1 MFEYILYR
9 IAQALALAIPR
20 KKAYLIA
27 QFISDVRYLFAY
39 QDRRAITENLRAIF
53 PDKTTSEI
61 RKIRRRVFRNF
72 AKYLVDFLRFRT
84 VDKSYLDKNVTIE
97 NLHYID
103 NALKEGKGV
112 IVITAHLGNW
122 ELGGAILA
130 ILGYN
135 IWGVALTHS
144 SKQVDTF
151 FNTQRTS
158 KGMRVI
164 PLGKA
169 VRKCLQALS
178 LNHILALVGDRD
190 FSKNGSC
197 IQFFGKP
204 TLFPEGPARL
214 ALATGALV
222 IPGFTIKK
230 DDDTFCLHFESPL
243 EITPQHNNSV
253 ASIISEY
260 KSIYERFIKA
270 YPDQWYMFRK
280 FWMESK
286 S

>member
-9 IAQALALAIPR
+9 IAQTLALAFPR
-20 KKAYLIA
+20 KKAYRIA
-27 QFISDVRYLFAY
+27 QLISDVRYLFAFR
-39 QDRRAITENLRAIF
+39 DRRAVTENLRHLF
-53 PDKTTSEI
+53 RTHSEI
-61 RKIRRRVFRNF
+61 KKIRRRVFRNF
-72 AKYLVDFLRFRT
+72 AKYLVDFLRFKT
-84 VDKSYLDKNVTIE
+84 IDKSYLDKNVTIE

-103 NALKEGKGV
+103 DALKQGKGV

-135 IWGVALTHS
+135 IWGVALTHA
-144 SKQVDTF
+144 SKKVDTF

-158 KGMRVI
+158 KGMHVI

-190 FSKNGSC
+190 FSKNGSRV
-197 IQFFGKP
+197 QFFGKP

-214 ALATGALV
+214 ALATGALI
-222 IPGFTIKK
+222 IPGFTIKRE
-230 DDDTFCLHFESPL
+230 DDTFCLHFEKPL
-243 EITPQHNNSV
+243 VLTSQHNNSIPL
-253 ASIISEY
+253 IISEY
-260 KSIYERFIKA
+260 KTIYERFIKA

-280 FWMESK
+280 FWMESTP
-286 S
+286 